1 MVTYKEK
8 SPSHLPLAIT
18 LVIASFLSAFILA
31 VTSNRGDQ
39 YWIAR
44 HTLLPGTLIAST
56 DVATAKFSLGKKASI
71 YINKNEN
78 PVGTLVLSRIS
89 AESLITKD
97 AIGSNLSHGSRHL
110 VPLRIGSSDLPSAI
124 MSGETIDLYWVDSQD
139 NNLSP
144 SPPILI
150 VSGIYLVAIDKS
162 GKNFGSDN
170 SLTVSVEA
178 SDVLSVLNSTSF
190 GRLVVVSTHG

>member
-1 MVTYKEK
+1 MT
-8 SPSHLPLAIT
+8 
-18 LVIASFLSAFILA
+18 
-31 VTSNRGDQ
+31 
-39 YWIAR
+39 
-44 HTLLPGTLIAST
+44 
-56 DVATAKFSLGKKASI
+56 
-71 YINKNEN
+71 
-78 PVGTLVLSRIS
+78 RIS

-97 AIGSNLSHGSRHL
+97 AIDSDLSTGSTHL

-124 MSGETIDLYWVDSQD
+124 MSGETIDLYWVDSRD

-170 SLTVSVEA
+170 SLTVSVDA
-178 SDVLSVLNSTSF
+178 SDVLRVLNATTF

>member
-8 SPSHLPLAIT
+8 SQSRLPLAIT

-31 VTSNRGDQ
+31 ATSNRGDH

-44 HTLLPGTLIAST
+44 HTLLPGALIAST
-56 DVATAKFSLGKKASI
+56 DVSTAKFSLGKNASV
-71 YINKNEN
+71 YIHQSAN
-78 PVGTLVLSRIS
+78 PVGTLVLTRIS

-97 AIGSNLSHGSRHL
+97 AIGSDLSARSSHL

-124 MSGETIDLYWVDSQD
+124 MSGETIDLYWVDSRD

-170 SLTVSVEA
+170 SLPVSVDA
-178 SDVLSVLNSTSF
+178 SDVLRVLNATTF

>member
-8 SPSHLPLAIT
+8 SQSRLPLAIT

-31 VTSNRGDQ
+31 ATSNRGDH

-44 HTLLPGTLIAST
+44 HTLLPGALIAST
-56 DVATAKFSLGKKASI
+56 
-71 YINKNEN
+71 
-78 PVGTLVLSRIS
+78 LVLTRIS

-97 AIGSNLSHGSRHL
+97 AIDSDLSTGSTHL

-124 MSGETIDLYWVDSQD
+124 MSGETIDLYWVDSRD

-170 SLTVSVEA
+170 SLTVSVDA
-178 SDVLSVLNSTSF
+178 SDVLRVLNATTF